1 MKKFASLSVSTLALL
16 TAFGSG
22 SAVFAQDNNAPSA
35 TEDVVIATGTLIR
48 RKAQEDRSSPVLS
61 IGDVDISSTG
71 AKSIADLTQTLTINT
86 GSENNPDAFTQ
97 NGTTGT
103 SNINLRGL
111 GVQSTL
117 VLLDGRRQVLSAAVN
132 NGGFNFV
139 DTASL
144 VPLIAIQNLEILKDG
159 ASATYGSDAVAG
171 VANFT
176 THKNFDGV
184 RLNAQYQFVDGTG
197 SSDETILQALV
208 GKNFERGNIM
218 AAVSYTDR
226 SALTTAER
234 RLSRPQ
240 DDTSALGNPGSFV
253 PLGGPLPAGLPLI
266 DPGCASVGGIPQVI
280 PAATSEIL
288 GLPFDG
294 GTCGFDFGDFFNL
307 IPEEERLSALVQANF
322 DITDNIRWDGQ
333 FTYADNEAIRGNSPS
348 FPFLVGGVVPA
359 DHPDS
364 IFAGPLAGLAP
375 GGSVFLGRAFGNGAE
390 VSPNLTESETWRIS
404 TGLEGD
410 FNEDYN
416 WRVSYTQAENNHV
429 INTEDTLVDE
439 FRCALDGFRTDACSG
454 FGIAAGTFF
463 NPFSTSFTTSPNSA
477 EVEDF
482 IIGTQTRDLTS
493 ELQVIEGVVS
503 GVVTDSGVAAA
514 VGVQYRKEDFSGEF
528 DENSQRDNF
537 GFLIGEQDFDGSQD
551 VYAIFGEV
559 NIPLLDDRLELQGAL
574 RFEDYGGNIGS
585 TLDPKIAA
593 LFRPREDLSFRAS
606 FSTSF
611 RAPTV
616 YQQNGQ
622 QTALNQVSDPSRGGA
637 TSFAGVR
644 TFGNPD
650 LTPEESEAFNIGAT
664 WEPVKNLKLDVDL
677 YNFDFTDVIIAEN
690 FQAVTNLDPLDPD
703 RIVRNAA
710 GTIVQVNTNFVN
722 ASSVETSGIDYG
734 ITYEA
739 DLGFATFVPFFQGT
753 YVIDYDLDDPQA
765 GEVDGAGNRNF
776 TNFGTSVPEHRFNT
790 GFNLLN
796 DTHRLDVF
804 GRYIDSFSDDQND
817 GQQIDSHFTVDA
829 RYSLNIGQ
837 FVEVLGDATSINVGV
852 INAFDEAPPQVFTN
866 GGFDSKVHDPRGR
879 LLYAG
884 VDIEF

>member
-1 MKKFASLSVSTLALL
+1 MKTFASLSVSALALV
-16 TAFGSG
+16 TAIGSG
-22 SAVFAQDNNAPSA
+22 STAFAQNNSQTSM

-48 RKAQEDRSSPVLS
+48 RQAQADRASPVVSL
-61 IGDVDISSTG
+61 GEADISSTG
-71 AKSIADLTQTLTINT
+71 AKNIADLTQTLTINT

-117 VLLDGRRQVLSAAVN
+117 VLLDGRRQVLSAATN

-144 VPLIAIQNLEILKDG
+144 VPLIAVENLEILKDG

-176 THKNFDGV
+176 TFDDFDGV

-197 SSDETILQALV
+197 SADEVILQGMV
-208 GKNFERGNIM
+208 GKNFDRGNIM
-218 AAVSYTDR
+218 GALSYTDR
-226 SALTTAER
+226 SPLTTAEK

-240 DDTSALGNPGSFV
+240 DDTSALGNPGAFV

-266 DPGCASVGGIPQVI
+266 DPGCAAVGGFPNVLA
-280 PAATSEIL
+280 PGSAL
-288 GLPFDG
+288 GGLPLDG

-307 IPEEERLSALVQANF
+307 VAEEERLTGLVRADF
-322 DITDNIRWDGQ
+322 DLTDTIRWDGQ
-333 FTYADNEAIRGNSPS
+333 FSYSDNEAIRGNSPS

-359 DHPDS
+359 DHPNT
-364 IFAGPLAGLAP
+364 IFAGPLAPLAP
-375 GGSVFLGRAFGNGAE
+375 GGAVFLGRAFGNGAE

-416 WRVSYTQAENNHV
+416 WRLSYTQAENNHV

-439 FRCALDGFRTDACSG
+439 FRCALDGFRSDACSG

-463 NPFSTSFTTSPNSA
+463 NPFSTSFTSAPNSA

-482 IIGTQTRDLTS
+482 IIGTQVRDLTS

-503 GVVTDSGVAAA
+503 GTVGDSGLAAA
-514 VGVQYRKEDFSGEF
+514 LGVQYRKEDFTGEF
-528 DENSQRDNF
+528 DANSQRDNF
-537 GFLIGEQDFDGSQD
+537 GFLIGDQDFEGSQD

-559 NIPLLDDRLELQGAL
+559 NMPFWDNRLELQAAL
-574 RFEDYGGNIGS
+574 RYEDYGGAIGS
-585 TLDPKIAA
+585 TLDPKFAA
-593 LFRPREDLSFRAS
+593 LLRATDRLSLRGS

-622 QTALNQVSDPSRGGA
+622 QTALNQVSDPSRNGA
-637 TSFAGVR
+637 TSFAGIR
-644 TFGNPD
+644 TLGNPD
-650 LTPEESEAFNIGAT
+650 LTPEESEAINLGFT
-664 WEPVKNLKLDVDL
+664 WEPVDRLRIDMDV

-690 FQAVTNLDPLDPD
+690 FQAVTNLDPLDAD
-703 RIVRNAA
+703 RVVRNA
-710 GTIVQVNTNFVN
+710 GGSIVQVNTNFVN
-722 ASSVETSGIDYG
+722 ASSVQTSGLDYG
-734 ITYEA
+734 ISYEA
-739 DLGFATFVPFFQGT
+739 ELGSVTIVPFIQGT
-753 YVIDYDLDDPQA
+753 IVFDYDLEDPQA
-765 GEVDGAGNRNF
+765 GDVSGVGNRNF
-776 TNFGTSVPEHRFNT
+776 TNFGTSVPKNRFNT
-790 GFNLLN
+790 GFNLMSGA
-796 DTHRLDVF
+796 HRLDVF
-804 GRYIDSFSDDQND
+804 GRYIESYEDDQNAN
-817 GQQIDSHFTVDA
+817 QRIDDHFTIDG

-837 FVEVLGDATSINVGV
+837 YFDALGEATSLNVGV
-852 INAFDEAPPQVFTN
+852 INALNEDPPQVFTN